1 MKTLSGVVISTKM
14 NKTVVV
20 KVDRTWRHPL
30 YLKSVKRSKHYFAHD
45 DSGVKEGDL
54 VTIVETRPM
63 SKLKRWKVVGPKKEE
78 SAT

>member
-20 KVDRTWRHPL
+20 KVDRHWRHPL